1 MVFLLELKEGFK
13 KFYNKY
19 DTYLVPAV
27 RFVMALVSFLMLNA
41 SIGYMSKLKNPLIAV
56 AMAVLCA
63 FLPNGFMIF
72 FLSVFMLVHLYA
84 ISAEFAFNVSAVLP
98 FYTEAGVSFSDY
110 GTALLDK
117 NAVPASN
124 CGGAVL

>member
-41 SIGYMSKLKNPLIAV
+41 SIGYMSKLKNPWQWQYCV
-56 AMAVLCA
+56 
-63 FLPNGFMIF
+63 PF
-72 FLSVFMLVHLYA
+72 FQMDL
-84 ISAEFAFNVSAVLP
+84 
-98 FYTEAGVSFSDY
+98 
-110 GTALLDK
+110 
-117 NAVPASN
+117 
-124 CGGAVL
+124 